1 MSKAEGEPEGSRF
14 SMARLRGGFHAW
26 QERREKE
33 RIKRDAETYE
43 LLNSGRSFDPER
55 HEDQDPLDS
64 AQSNNGSPAYRTRMP

>member
-43 LLNSGRSFDPER
+43 LLNSGRSFDPEIVSDALAMQL
-55 HEDQDPLDS
+55 HQAPG
-64 AQSNNGSPAYRTRMP
+64 QTKVWP